1 MDYDGQSECVLNMK
15 QFLFSYE
22 VLRQHMFHFLL
33 GRYTKIIV
41 PGFQCS
47 ACGPNPSLVI
57 MDATAL
63 SFRRQ
68 LDFWG
73 NITIREGTAKERT
86 VVSRKSR

>member
-41 PGFQCS
+41 HVLVFT
-47 ACGPNPSLVI
+47 GPCYNQEP
-57 MDATAL
+57 L
-63 SFRRQ
+63 S
-68 LDFWG
+68 
-73 NITIREGTAKERT
+73 
-86 VVSRKSR
+86 SRSTLC

>member
-1 MDYDGQSECVLNMK
+1 MLNQAFIDAGTTDFK
-15 QFLFSYE
+15 STVSYS
-22 VLRQHMFHFLL
+22 HFLAAWYAYVEL
-33 GRYTKIIV
+33 LDIDYAE
-41 PGFQCS
+41 GFQCS

-73 NITIREGTAKERT
+73 NILIREGATKERNI
-86 VVSRKSR
+86 VSRKSR